1 MGDQQETI
9 EDFLES
15 TILWRRRADPGDW
28 RKPKQYEAAFQKFLD
43 QDNHRESIIADIS
56 QILEQWFIKGVTY
69 SENSFSSFIA
79 GMPAYEMPR
88 EVGNM
93 LEKIQ
98 LRIVFSILQY
108 HRIPL
113 ALYPEILMAT
123 SATRLSGKHEKKA
136 MFKDIVRNP
145 IGPAIYAMWDTKD
158 MRSAQK
164 RARIVAT
171 NWYEIHALHCWSSFR
186 GICLRVSNED
196 ATSKGIQGSK
206 EAYKALEKAM
216 VNEQRL
222 DDIDL
227 DTIGIVEYYAHEQ
240 GYEDTEVSMLSC
252 ELRNVVK
259 SPEAIRKNRARIK
272 AKLLENPEEG

>member
-1 MGDQQETI
+1 MNEQELLGVTI
-9 EDFLES
+9 F
-15 TILWRRRADPGDW
+15 RRAAADPGAW

-43 QDNHRESIIADIS
+43 QDDNREIIIADIS

-69 SENSFSSFIA
+69 AENSVDSWVA

-123 SATRLSGKHEKKA
+123 SAMRLSGKHEEKA
-136 MFKDIVRNP
+136 TFKDIVRNP

-171 NWYEIHALHCWSSFR
+171 NLYEIHALRCWSSFR
-186 GICLRVSNED
+186 EICQKVLDED

-227 DTIGIVEYYAHEQ
+227 DTIGIIEYYAHEQ
-240 GYEDTEVSMLSC
+240 GYEDTEVAMLSS
-252 ELRNVVK
+252 ELRNVAK